1 MASGALNAAPGA
13 GREPRQL
20 TCAPAETA
28 TERKPGPLERGGT
41 LSGAK
46 ALGVDAA
53 PSTIAAAMGKAP
65 TTAGTKFAD
74 PRWVNGTWDFAQFK
88 AASGETDWDAV
99 IDAEIV
105 RRRALEENPEPSELE
120 DEVKF
125 DTSMIPWWA
134 WVRRFHL
141 PEAERVNGRAAM
153 IGYAAA
159 LLVDSVGHVGL
170 VDQSNSFF
178 GKLFMW
184 TTFAGVALIRSTKDL
199 DTFKQLLKEATFYD
213 DQWNATW
220 QGVRR
225 PSEKE

>member
-1 MASGALNAAPGA
+1 
-13 GREPRQL
+13 
-20 TCAPAETA
+20 
-28 TERKPGPLERGGT
+28 
-41 LSGAK
+41 
-46 ALGVDAA
+46 
-53 PSTIAAAMGKAP
+53 
-65 TTAGTKFAD
+65 
-74 PRWVNGTWDFAQFK
+74 
-88 AASGETDWDAV
+88 
-99 IDAEIV
+99 
-105 RRRALEENPEPSELE
+105 
-120 DEVKF
+120 
-125 DTSMIPWWA
+125 
-134 WVRRFHL
+134 
-141 PEAERVNGRAAM
+141 M